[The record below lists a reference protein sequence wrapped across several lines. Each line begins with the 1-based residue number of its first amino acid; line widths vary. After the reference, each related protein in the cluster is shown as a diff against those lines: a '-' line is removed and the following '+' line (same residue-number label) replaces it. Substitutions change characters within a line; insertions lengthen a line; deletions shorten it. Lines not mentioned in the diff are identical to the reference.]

1 MSKQYLKEFGFTP
14 QEAARLNRLSPTV
27 ASQELRQNIEA
38 FVGEVLQDHPVS
50 PLYNFYFGQ
59 EGRLYSQPTVSEE
72 FLVESQIDPRERG
85 GASLLGFKK
94 LEMSLKNAQPNE
106 VVLWYSPKGPTS
118 YGGEIESPFEE
129 IVYRDG
135 QLYIQFFDGE
145 KVKAAAVKVGDERLV
160 FEVFKRFGRK
170 KKAFLQERELIDYYL
185 LNPVSTRL
193 SIDDLLKEVDTIG
206 LSDQTIYQD
215 RDGTNHSLGFIINQV
230 RQRFTGQELP
240 SFQLYPDKTVDALLA
255 KGKAQGWTERHIE
268 KAYLTT
274 ILKFAQGRGLGA
286 IELMG
291 SCGGSEVET
300 ADIIKAL
307 ADHGL
312 SQILSSD
319 FIEPTNFLSVFS
331 TEYRIIDSSE
341 TRKATCPNCG
351 GEVVFDSEKVKAEG
365 FLACPHCGAST
376 TCVEP
381 IVKAAKKV
389 L

>member
-27 ASQELRQNIEA
+27 AGQELRQNIEA

-59 EGRLYSQPTVSEE
+59 EGRLYSQPTASEE
-72 FLVESQIDPRERG
+72 FLVESQIDPKERG
-85 GASLLGFKK
+85 AASLLGFKK
-94 LEMSLKNAQPNE
+94 LEMSLKNAQLNE

-118 YGGEIESPFEE
+118 YGGEIKSPFEE

-135 QLYIQFFDGE
+135 QLYVQFFDGE

-160 FEVFKRFGRK
+160 FEVFKRFGRE
-170 KKAFLQERELIDYYL
+170 KKAFLQRKELINYYL

-206 LSDQTIYQD
+206 LSDQIIYQD
-215 RDGTNHSLGFIINQV
+215 RDGTNHSLGFILNQV
-230 RQRFTGQELP
+230 RQRFSGQELP
-240 SFQLYPDKTVDALLA
+240 SFQPYPDKTVDALLA

-274 ILKFAQGRGLGA
+274 ILKFAQGRGFGTV
-286 IELMG
+286 ELMG
-291 SCGGSEVET
+291 SCGGSEVKT
-300 ADIIKAL
+300 AEIIKAL
-307 ADHGL
+307 ADNGL

-341 TRKATCPNCG
+341 TRKVTCPNCG
-351 GEVVFDSEKVKAEG
+351 GEVVFDSEKVKAED